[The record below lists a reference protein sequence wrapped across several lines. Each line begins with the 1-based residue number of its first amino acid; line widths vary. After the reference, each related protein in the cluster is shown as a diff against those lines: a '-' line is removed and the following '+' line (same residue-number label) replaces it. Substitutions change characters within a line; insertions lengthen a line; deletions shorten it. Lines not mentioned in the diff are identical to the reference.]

1 MNEVFQKEEKK
12 EALSSWKELWYL
24 EVRRVCMEMSSQ
36 KVDRIRKLGKQE
48 RKVFQKGS
56 KHHLC

>member
-1 MNEVFQKEEKK
+1 MRFSRKK
-12 EALSSWKELWYL
+12 RKRRPFPVGKELWYL